1 MFAPTKSNNDSR
13 NRLREVRETNALMQ
27 HMLTT
32 MAAFVEKDFRV
43 GNVVTNGGV
52 GDPHE
57 KANSGHFFTLV
68 FSAVTLR
75 FNHSTIFV

>member
-1 MFAPTKSNNDSR
+1 
-13 NRLREVRETNALMQ
+13 MQ
-27 HMLTT
+27 LMLTT

-52 GDPHE
+52 GDPLE
-57 KANSGHFFTLV
+57 KANPGHLFTLV

-75 FNHSTIFV
+75 FNHSVVFV